1 MTSEKIH
8 GSTDAKF
15 TKLKDALTSNF
26 ADGLEH
32 GAAVAVMVNGILVVD
47 IWAGHADKAKTKPW
61 QEDTV
66 ANVWSSTK
74 GVVAAAV
81 AMMVEQ
87 GKLHYDKPIANVWPE
102 FAAQGKEHITLN
114 QTMSHTSGLNGLNTP
129 LTPEQLYQ
137 WSPYVD
143 ALASMKP
150 NWQPGTACAYH
161 ALSYGHL
168 AGEPIRRITGM
179 SVGQFISE
187 YIARPLGVEFFVGL
201 PEAQDH
207 RAAEMIEGKGASGW
221 VDEVLASP
229 YPQSCMNPKPVA
241 TSPNGRAWRAA
252 EIPGGNGH
260 SDARSLATIYGDIA
274 GTKSKLLTARVRD
287 EAVYPRFRGL
297 DRSFNTQTAFGAG
310 FRIEDEM
317 FGKRAS
323 KQTFGHSGW
332 GGTTAF
338 GDPEAKMGFAYVTNN
353 MLGFETLDP
362 RRERLISAVYDAL

>member
-1 MTSEKIH
+1 MTNLQIY
-8 GSTDAKF
+8 GTTDPHFA
-15 TKLKDALTSNF
+15 KLKDALAANF

-32 GAAVAVMVNGILVVD
+32 GAAIAVVVDGKLVVD
-47 IWAGHADKAKTKPW
+47 LWAGHADKAKTKLW
-61 QEDTV
+61 QRDTI

-81 AMMVEQ
+81 AMLVEQ

-102 FAAQGKEHITLN
+102 FAAQGKEHITLD
-114 QTMSHTSGLNGLNTP
+114 QTMSHISGLNGLNIA
-129 LTPEQLYQ
+129 LAPEQLYQ

-143 ALASMKP
+143 ALAAMEP
-150 NWQPGTACAYH
+150 NWKPGTDCAYH

-168 AGEPIRRITGM
+168 AGEPIRRVAGM
-179 SVGQFISE
+179 SVGQFITQH
-187 YIARPLGVEFFVGL
+187 IAKQLGVEFFVGL
-201 PEAQDH
+201 PVEQDY
-207 RAAEMIEGKGASGW
+207 RVAEMIEGKGASGW
-221 VDEVLASP
+221 VDQVLASP
-229 YPQSCMNPKPVA
+229 YPQSCMNPKPIA
-241 TSPNGRAWRAA
+241 TAPNERAWRAA

-260 SDARSLATIYGDIA
+260 CDARSLATIYGDIA
-274 GTKSKLLTARVRD
+274 GTRSKLFSIQTRN
-287 EAVYPRFRGL
+287 EAVRPRFRGI
-297 DRSFNTQTAFGAG
+297 DTSFNLQTAFGAG

-323 KQTFGHSGW
+323 QKTFGHSGW